1 MNAEQPSLFGRMQCL
16 SDQGVPFVVC
26 TMVSTMGHA
35 PQDAGAKAIV
45 TIDGLHAGTIGG
57 GKIES
62 RAIREALALLRAGA
76 GQLVLMDWDLQ
87 RDIGMSCGGSVRVL
101 LEVFG
106 ANPWNIYVF
115 GAGHVAQALT
125 RLLLNLQCHVTC
137 IDTRS
142 EWIERLPTSNKLR
155 VAVVTDMPTYAADVP
170 HGSFCA
176 VMTMGHSTDL
186 PILNVLLRRDN
197 LPYIGSIGS
206 KVKARALRADLMR
219 AGLST
224 EALAK
229 LYCPIGIDIGS
240 HIPEEIAVSI
250 GAQLIQCRAALG
262 NRSVPGSYSESCG
275 SAL

>member
-1 MNAEQPSLFGRMQCL
+1 MNSEQPSLFGTMQRL
-16 SDQGVPFVVC
+16 SEQGLPFVVC

-35 PQDAGAKAIV
+35 PQDPGAKAIV
-45 TIDGLHAGTIGG
+45 TLDGLHAGTIGG

-62 RAIREALALLRAGA
+62 RAIREALALLSAGP
-76 GQLVLMDWDLQ
+76 GQPVLMDWDLQ
-87 RDIGMSCGGSVRVL
+87 RDIGMSCGGSVRIL

-106 ANPWNIYVF
+106 SRPWNIYVF

-137 IDTRS
+137 IDTRA
-142 EWIERLPTSNKLR
+142 EWIERLPASAKLR
-155 VAVVTDMPTYAADVP
+155 RVVVTDMPTYAADVP

-176 VMTMGHSTDL
+176 VLTMGHSTDL
-186 PILNVLLRRDN
+186 PILNVLLRRED

-219 AGLST
+219 AGHPPEST
-224 EALAK
+224 QR
-229 LYCPIGIDIGS
+229 LYCPIGLDLGS

-250 GAQLIQCRAALG
+250 AAQFIQCRAALS
-262 NRSVPGSYSESCG
+262 NR
-275 SAL
+275 